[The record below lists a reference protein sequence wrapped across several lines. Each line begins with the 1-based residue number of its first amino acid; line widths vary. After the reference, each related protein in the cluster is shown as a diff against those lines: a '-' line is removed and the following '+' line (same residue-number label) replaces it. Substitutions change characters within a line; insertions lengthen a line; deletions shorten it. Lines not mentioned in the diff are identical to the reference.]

1 MTTKN
6 TSSKFRLL
14 LTGQLVKNPN
24 IQEVSKMNSTAR
36 KTKKQESSVIN
47 LLSKEEINKKIELIE
62 KGLKSST
69 WRELETSGKFAK
81 NDKLSFIT
89 DEMLIV
95 GCDIGSETHYI
106 RAIDVRGRELSKG
119 AFEFSNTVEGFVN
132 AKAWVLDLAARN
144 DKNQIVLGLEPTGHY
159 WFALAAWM
167 ISNGISVVQVNP
179 YAVKQSKEIEDNSQL
194 KDDRKD
200 PKLIANLVKDG
211 NYGMP
216 YLPEKIYADMR
227 RLSMFRDQLTEDRIR
242 NINRL
247 HRELKIY
254 FPEYMDAFG
263 KIDGAFTLEVLKVS
277 PIPTDIIRLGTDG
290 LRNIWHEAKLRGR
303 GYSRAGS
310 IVSYAKT
317 SVGLTDGTDAGRE
330 AVKWFA
336 EQIIKLDEQLA
347 EVEDALHRK
356 CLEIPYAE
364 NILQINGVGENI
376 LAGILAE
383 MGDISRFDDVKE
395 IQKLSGMG
403 LVACSSGKH
412 KGQTKISHR
421 GRKRLRYWLFQAAK
435 SAVVHADEYRQLHVY
450 YTTRANNPLK
460 RMQSLIVIA
469 CKILRVLYTILKT
482 GTTYDPQKLL
492 KDIKHPAN
500 VTAQAAA

>member
-1 MTTKN
+1 M
-6 TSSKFRLL
+6 
-14 LTGQLVKNPN
+14 N
-24 IQEVSKMNSTAR
+24 IKAR
-36 KTKKQESSVIN
+36 KAKKQVSVENPVIN
-47 LLSKEEINKKIELIE
+47 LLSKEEISKKIEVIE
-62 KGLKSST
+62 KELSSST
-69 WRELETSGKFAK
+69 WRELETNGKFTK

-89 DEMLIV
+89 DDMLIV

-119 AFEFSNTVEGFVN
+119 AFGFSNTAEGFEN
-132 AKAWVLDLAARN
+132 AKGWVLDLAAQN
-144 DKNQIVLGLEPTGHY
+144 DKKQIVLGLEPTGHY

-167 ISNGISVVQVNP
+167 ISNGVSVVQVNP
-179 YAVKQSKEIEDNSQL
+179 YAVKQSKEIEDNSQR

-242 NINRL
+242 NMNRL

-277 PIPTDIIRLGTDG
+277 PIPSDIVTLGTEG
-290 LRNIWHEAKLRGR
+290 LRNIWQSAKLRGR
-303 GYSRAGS
+303 GYSRANG
-310 IVSYAKT
+310 IVSSAKT

-336 EQIIKLDEQLA
+336 GQIIKLDGQLA
-347 EVEDALHRK
+347 EIECILHKK

-364 NILQINGVGENI
+364 NILEINGVGETI
-376 LAGILAE
+376 LAGVLAE

-435 SAVVHADEYRQLHVY
+435 SAVVHADEFRQLHAY

-460 RMQSLIVIA
+460 KMQSLIVIA
-469 CKILRVLYTILKT
+469 CKMLRVIYTILKT
-482 GTTYDPQKLL
+482 GTTYDPEKML
-492 KDIKHPAN
+492 KDIKRPVVVA
-500 VTAQAAA
+500 AQSAA

>member
-1 MTTKN
+1 MNVK
-6 TSSKFRLL
+6 TSK
-14 LTGQLVKNPN
+14 
-24 IQEVSKMNSTAR
+24 A
-36 KTKKQESSVIN
+36 KKQVNLDNQAIN
-47 LLSKEEINKKIELIE
+47 LLSKEELGKKVEVVE
-62 KGLKSST
+62 KELKSYT
-69 WRELETSGKFAK
+69 WRELETNGKFAK

-89 DEMLIV
+89 DDMLIV
-95 GCDIGSETHYI
+95 ECDVGSETHYI
-106 RAIDVRGRELSKG
+106 RAIDVRGREVSRG
-119 AFEFSNTVEGFVN
+119 AFEFSNTEEGFEN
-132 AKAWVLDLAARN
+132 ARTWMLILAAEN
-144 DKNQIVLGLEPTGHY
+144 GKKQIVLGLEPTGHY

-179 YAVKQSKEIEDNSQL
+179 YAVKQSKEIEDNSQR
-194 KDDRKD
+194 KDDRKN

-277 PIPTDIIRLGTDG
+277 AIPTDIVALGTDG
-290 LRNIWHEAKLRGR
+290 LRNIWHNAKLRGR
-303 GYSRAGS
+303 GYSRAHE
-310 IVSYAKT
+310 IVSCAEK
-317 SVGLTDGTDAGRE
+317 SVGLTDGIDAGCE
-330 AVKWFA
+330 AMKWYA
-336 EQIIKLDEQLA
+336 GQILKLDVQLA
-347 EVEDALHRK
+347 AIESTLHKK
-356 CLEIPYAE
+356 CREIPYAE
-364 NILQINGVGENI
+364 NILAINGVGENI
-376 LAGILAE
+376 LSGILAE

-435 SAVVHADEYRQLHVY
+435 SAVSHADEFKQLHEY
-450 YTTRANNPLK
+450 YTTRADNPLK
-460 RMQSLIVIA
+460 KMQLLIVIA
-469 CKILRVLYTILKT
+469 CKILRIVYTILKT
-482 GTTYDPQKLL
+482 GTTYDRQKML
-492 KDIKHPAN
+492 KDIKRP
-500 VTAQAAA
+500 VSSQAA

>member
-1 MTTKN
+1 MN
-6 TSSKFRLL
+6 
-14 LTGQLVKNPN
+14 VK
-24 IQEVSKMNSTAR
+24 AR
-36 KTKKQESSVIN
+36 KAKKQVNLENQAIN
-47 LLSKEEINKKIELIE
+47 LLSKEELSKKIEVIE
-62 KGLKSST
+62 KELRSYT
-69 WRELETSGKFAK
+69 WWELETNGKFSK

-89 DEMLIV
+89 DDMLIV

-106 RAIDVRGRELSKG
+106 RAIDVRGRELSRG
-119 AFEFSNTVEGFVN
+119 TFEFSNTSEGFEN
-132 AKAWVLDLAARN
+132 AKEWVLALAAKN
-144 DKNQIVLGLEPTGHY
+144 DKKQIVLGLEPTGHY

-179 YAVKQSKEIEDNSQL
+179 YAVKQSKEIEDNSQP

-216 YLPEKIYADMR
+216 YLPEKVYADMR

-277 PIPTDIIRLGTDG
+277 AIPSDIAALGEEG
-290 LRNIWHEAKLRGR
+290 IKNIWHDAKLRGR
-303 GYSRAGS
+303 GYSRAGE
-310 IVSYAKT
+310 IVSYAKK
-317 SVGLTDGTDAGRE
+317 SVGIKDGTDAGWE
-330 AVKWFA
+330 AVKWYA
-336 EQIIKLDEQLA
+336 EQIQKLDEQLA
-347 EVEDALHRK
+347 VIESALHKK
-356 CLEIPYAE
+356 CREIPYA
-364 NILQINGVGENI
+364 ENI

-435 SAVVHADEYRQLHVY
+435 SAVSHADEFKQLHEY
-450 YTTRANNPLK
+450 YTTRTNNPLK
-460 RMQSLIVIA
+460 KMQSLIVIA
-469 CKILRVLYTILKT
+469 CKILRVIYTILKT

-492 KDIKHPAN
+492 KDIKRP
-500 VTAQAAA
+500 VSAQAPLAA